1 MHAYVQ
7 EVRMGGKRVLVVD
20 DNRDAA
26 DTLVQL
32 LELMGHE
39 AHVARDGTSA
49 VQTVD
54 QQRPEI
60 VLLDIGLPDMSGYEV
75 ATRIRA
81 LAGTQPRLIALTGWG
96 QDEDRRKSSAAGFD
110 AHWTKPVDPAML
122 EQL

>member
-1 MHAYVQ
+1 
-7 EVRMGGKRVLVVD
+7 MGGKRVLVVD

-32 LELMGHE
+32 LELMGH
-39 AHVARDGTSA
+39 AAAVARDGASA
-49 VQTVD
+49 VQKVD
-54 QQRPEI
+54 QERPQV

-81 LAGTQPRLIALTGWG
+81 LAGDQPRLIALTGWG

-122 EQL
+122 EAL